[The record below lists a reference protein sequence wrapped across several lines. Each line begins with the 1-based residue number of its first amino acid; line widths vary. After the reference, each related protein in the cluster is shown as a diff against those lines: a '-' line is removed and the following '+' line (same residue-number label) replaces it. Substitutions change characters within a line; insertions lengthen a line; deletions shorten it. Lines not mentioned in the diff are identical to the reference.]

1 MRYTYE
7 LHMRSY
13 TCATHM
19 SYTCGATHVQLR
31 VREPLTRFAPS
42 VANPE
47 KVLARDE
54 KKVLARDEVDANR
67 HLQVRKFRYR

>member
-1 MRYTYE
+1 M
-7 LHMRSY
+7 
-13 TCATHM
+13 
-19 SYTCGATHVQLR
+19 QLR

-54 KKVLARDEVDANR
+54 EKVLARDEVDANR